1 MFSYK
6 YKLGYN
12 LMVNKN
18 KNDFFLIAEVGQN
31 HQGKL
36 SLALNYIKTFASLG
50 ADAVK
55 FQIRNNKK
63 LFSKEA
69 YAANYNS
76 ENAFAKT
83 YGKHRE
89 KLELSYS
96 DLIKIKKECK
106 KYKVKFM
113 VTPFDEES
121 LEKICK
127 IGVDII
133 KIASFDLG
141 NLPFINKIAKKRK
154 PTVISVGGGNSK
166 QIKKSI
172 EILTKYVKNVII
184 LHCNSEYP
192 TPYQRLGLENIIT
205 LKKNFKNCTVG
216 SSDHFNGIL
225 SGPVAYMLG
234 ARVFEKH
241 VTLNRS
247 LKGTDHSFA
256 LEPEGFRKFVRDIE
270 RTPKMLPLKNKKFIG
285 KESVFKKLGKSLTTN
300 KIIKKNKVIKIDDL
314 TGIIFQENFIPV
326 RNSNEIIGKKALK
339 DLTPGQPILVND
351 YK

>member
-1 MFSYK
+1 MK
-6 YKLGYN
+6 
-12 LMVNKN
+12 NKN
-18 KNDFFLIAEVGQN
+18 KKNFFVIAEVGQN
-31 HQGKL
+31 HQGKVN
-36 SLALNYIKTFASLG
+36 LALEYVKIFAGLG

-55 FQIRNNKK
+55 FQIRNNKT
-63 LFSKEA
+63 LFSEEA
-69 YAANYNS
+69 YKAKYNS

-89 KLELSYS
+89 KLELSYK
-96 DLIKIKKECK
+96 DLIKVKKECK

-141 NLPFINKIAKKRK
+141 NLPLIHRIASKKK
-154 PTVISVGGGNSK
+154 TTVISVGGGNMK
-166 QIKKSI
+166 QITSSIKTLKKN
-172 EILTKYVKNVII
+172 VKNIII

-192 TPYQRLGLENIIT
+192 TPYQRLGLGNIVT
-205 LKKNFKNCTVG
+205 LKKKFKKCIIG

-225 SGPVAYMLG
+225 SGPIAYMLG

-247 LKGTDHSFA
+247 WRGTDHSFA

-270 RTPKMLPLKNKKFIG
+270 RTPEMLPLKNKILIG
-285 KESVFKKLGKSLTTN
+285 KEAVFKKLGKSITTN
-300 KIIKKNKVIKIDDL
+300 KIVKKNKKIKITDL
-314 TGIIFQENFIPV
+314 TGMIFQDNFIPV
-326 RNSNEIIGKKALK
+326 RMSNEIIGKKALK
-339 DLTPGQPILVND
+339 DLLPGKPIIKGD